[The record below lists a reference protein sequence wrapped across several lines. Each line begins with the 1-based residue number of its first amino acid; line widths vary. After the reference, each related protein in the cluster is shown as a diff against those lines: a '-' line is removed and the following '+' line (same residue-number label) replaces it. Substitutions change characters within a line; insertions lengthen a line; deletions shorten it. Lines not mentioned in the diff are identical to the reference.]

1 MKKWFKKNWLSLA
14 AIILAIFA
22 ISTSLIRIEP
32 IDFNNGSM
40 VSFVVGLM
48 GVCATIMVASQIIGL
63 RTSENKI
70 KSMIKEESIEL
81 RKASCRTTIMAL
93 FRIEVTVISSIV
105 EKKIWDAFVD
115 KITLLESYAT
125 ELKDVK
131 MANCISDILIKTETT
146 FGFYQNLPPKKIDQL
161 NKSIL
166 AIIKL
171 LDNPVE
177 LLKIFKVHS

>member
-146 FGFYQNLPPKKIDQL
+146 FGFYQN
-161 NKSIL
+161 
-166 AIIKL
+166 
-171 LDNPVE
+171 
-177 LLKIFKVHS
+177 